1 MKKVMLM
8 LMTVLAFSLSAW
20 CQSSVIIPI
29 GNEVLTKNSL
39 TSAKQIFNSNH
50 MPLSM
55 QSSTQGFFMEG
66 QGDFSLMATVET
78 NANGKIKE
86 VSFLCGSMYWMGLE
100 EELSNVG
107 YKLVK
112 TGKTTLGNGISVPQ
126 KTYANGV
133 KKCLVRTLDN
143 AMLQILFVRNTK

>member
-1 MKKVMLM
+1 MKRVMLM
-8 LMTVLAFSLSAW
+8 FMTVLTFSLSAW

-55 QSSTQGFFMEG
+55 QSSTRGFFMEG
-66 QGDFSLMATVET
+66 QGDFSLMATVEA

-86 VSFLCGSMYWMGLE
+86 VSFLCGSMYWMGLD
-100 EELSNVG
+100 EELSSAG
-107 YKLVK
+107 YKLAK
-112 TGKTTLGNGISVPQ
+112 TGKTTLGNGVSVPQ
-126 KTYANGV
+126 KTYANGL
-133 KKCLVRTLDN
+133 KRCLVRTLDN
-143 AMLQILFVRNTK
+143 SMLQILFVRNTK

>member
-1 MKKVMLM
+1 
-8 LMTVLAFSLSAW
+8 MTVLAFSLSAW

>member
-1 MKKVMLM
+1 MKRVMLM
-8 LMTVLAFSLSAW
+8 LMTVLMFSLSAW
-20 CQSSVIIPI
+20 CQSSVIIPM

-100 EELSNVG
+100 EELSNAG

>member
-1 MKKVMLM
+1 
-8 LMTVLAFSLSAW
+8 MTVLMFSLSAW

-39 TSAKQIFNSNH
+39 TSAKQIFNSNR

-55 QSSTQGFFMEG
+55 QSSTRGFFMEG
-66 QGDFSLMATVET
+66 QGDFSLMATVEA

-86 VSFLCGSMYWMGLE
+86 VSFLCGSMYWMGLD
-100 EELSNVG
+100 EELSNAG

-112 TGKTTLGNGISVPQ
+112 TGKTTLGNGVSVHQ

-133 KKCLVRTLDN
+133 KRCLVRTLDN
-143 AMLQILFVRNTK
+143 AMVQILFVRNTK

>member
-1 MKKVMLM
+1 MKRVMLM
-8 LMTVLAFSLSAW
+8 LMTVLMFSLSAW

-39 TSAKQIFNSNH
+39 TSAKQIFNSNR

-55 QSSTQGFFMEG
+55 QSSTRGFFMEG
-66 QGDFSLMATVET
+66 QGDFSLMATVEA

-86 VSFLCGSMYWMGLE
+86 VSFLCGSMYWMGLD
-100 EELSNVG
+100 EELSNAG

-112 TGKTTLGNGISVPQ
+112 TGKTTLGNGVSVHQ

-133 KKCLVRTLDN
+133 KRCLVRTLDN
-143 AMLQILFVRNTK
+143 AMVQILFVRNTK

>member
-1 MKKVMLM
+1 MTILM
-8 LMTVLAFSLSAW
+8 FSLSAW
-20 CQSSVIIPI
+20 GQSSVIIPI
-29 GNEVLTKNSL
+29 GNEVLTKNFL

-55 QSSTQGFFMEG
+55 QSSKHGVFMEG
-66 QGDFSLMATVET
+66 LGDFSLMASVDAYT
-78 NANGKIKE
+78 NGKIKE

-100 EELSNVG
+100 EELSNAG

-112 TGKTTLGNGISVPQ
+112 TGKATLGNGVSVPQ
-126 KTYANGV
+126 KIYSNGL
-133 KKCLVRTLDN
+133 KRCLVRTLDN